1 MQPSPRQAVVEI
13 DTRALLSQIP
23 QQTIVNDASH
33 LTSVTSVTPV
43 ASVAM
48 PTSDGPKYS
57 QLGVESSSS
66 LETLAG
72 HELPV
77 ASSIELTM

>member
-33 LTSVTSVTPV
+33 LTSVTPV